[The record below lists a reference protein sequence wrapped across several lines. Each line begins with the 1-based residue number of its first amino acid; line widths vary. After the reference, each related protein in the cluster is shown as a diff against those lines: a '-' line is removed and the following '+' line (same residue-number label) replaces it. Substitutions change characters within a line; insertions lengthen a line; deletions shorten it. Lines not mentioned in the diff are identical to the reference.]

1 MSEPA
6 YQADVVVVGA
16 GVAGLAAAHRLISAG
31 VTTVVLEAAPYVGGR
46 MSTEK
51 VDGFRLD
58 RIGQFLSTSYPEL
71 RLTPG
76 LDALVL
82 RPFAP
87 GVLLHSDGRHHR
99 AGTPAP
105 GGSAWGALHAVRALA
120 SAPRAGAGPR
130 VRTGSAWG
138 GAARRGSFWGGPTAR
153 GRGGVAWAAAAPG
166 GVSGG
171 WATTRAGAALTGRA
185 AASAEEPVP
194 RTRVAASGD
203 TTPHTPCTETLTEGP
218 TPGDVTAAAPG
229 DESVPEE
236 RTGNFAGARPP
247 KDRTASRSGLTGATW
262 GVLRDRTGA
271 SRGGPA
277 AGERTDSSW
286 GGPAL
291 KDRPVDARRVSAVP
305 RPRSGAPL
313 GGPVDQ
319 ARLGAALTRL
329 AGTPVERLL
338 ARPELPA
345 GQALAARGVP
355 ARTIDGFLRPLLA
368 ALLCDPELTTSSRCA
383 DLALRAFAGGRLCLP
398 EGGAEM
404 LPEVLAA
411 ALPPG
416 TVHTGVRVTDVATT
430 SVTTAE
436 HGEIRCRA
444 VLVATD
450 ALAAAELLPGLRVPG
465 FHPVT
470 VVHHTTDEP
479 PTTGAALLV
488 DSDRGGPVA
497 HTAVVSEVD
506 PSRAPAGRALVSST
520 VLGPPPPDVE
530 TAVRM
535 HLSRLYGTSTARW
548 ETLAVHHTATAV
560 PVMRPPH
567 DLRRPVRLL
576 AGLYVCGDHR
586 DTSTVQGA
594 LHSGHRASTAILK
607 DLGAAG
613 SVHQADPIPTSQ
625 AA

>member
-1 MSEPA
+1 M
-6 YQADVVVVGA
+6 V
-16 GVAGLAAAHRLISAG
+16 R
-31 VTTVVLEAAPYVGGR
+31 
-46 MSTEK
+46 
-51 VDGFRLD
+51 GF
-58 RIGQFLSTSYPEL
+58 
-71 RLTPG
+71 
-76 LDALVL
+76 
-82 RPFAP
+82 
-87 GVLLHSDGRHHR
+87 
-99 AGTPAP
+99 
-105 GGSAWGALHAVRALA
+105 
-120 SAPRAGAGPR
+120 
-130 VRTGSAWG
+130 
-138 GAARRGSFWGGPTAR
+138 
-153 GRGGVAWAAAAPG
+153 GGVAWAAAAPG
-166 GVSGG
+166 GGAGTSGSA
-171 WATTRAGAALTGRA
+171 ATFRDRAGASGNGAMPQNRTGTPA
-185 AASAEEPVP
+185 DAPGAGD
-194 RTRVAASGD
+194 RTEASGD
-203 TTPHTPCTETLTEGP
+203 ES
-218 TPGDVTAAAPG
+218 APKG
-229 DESVPEE
+229 
-236 RTGNFAGARPP
+236 RTGTSTGAPTP
-247 KDRTASRSGLTGATW
+247 KDRTASRGT
-262 GVLRDRTGA
+262 LRDRAGT
-271 SRGGPA
+271 SRGRPA
-277 AGERTDSSW
+277 PGDRTDSSW
-286 GGPAL
+286 GGPTL
-291 KDRPVDARRVSAVP
+291 KDRAVVGRAASAIP
-305 RPRSGAPL
+305 RSRSGAPL

-319 ARLGAALTRL
+319 ARLGTALTRL

-338 ARPELPA
+338 SRPELPA

-355 ARTIDGFLRPLLA
+355 ARTVDGFLRPLLA

-416 TVHTGVRVTDVATT
+416 TVHTGVRVTAVSTT

-450 ALAAAELLPGLRVPG
+450 ARAAAELLPGLRVPD

-470 VVHHTTDEP
+470 VVHHTTDDP
-479 PTTGAALLV
+479 PATGAALLL

-506 PSRAPAGRALVSST
+506 PGRAPAGRALVSST
-520 VLGPPPPDVE
+520 VLGPPPPDVD

-535 HLSRLYGTSTARW
+535 HLSRLYGTSTTRW
-548 ETLAVHHTATAV
+548 ETLAVHHTPTAV

-594 LHSGHRASTAILK
+594 LHSGHRASSAILA

-613 SVHQADPIPTSQ
+613 SMHRADPLPTTQ